1 MSYKDLF
8 DVRGKT
14 ALVTGARKGIGFAIA
29 SALAEHGAN
38 LIVVSSQQTD
48 NDELSKIA
56 AKSGVTYTTFACD
69 FRSRQDTLALIEKI
83 KDMKIDILIN
93 NAGLANRAEALDH
106 NDDLWDQTIEIDLT
120 APFILSRE
128 IGKGM
133 TQRGYGKII
142 FIASMWTFLGGKNV
156 ISYTAAKT
164 ALAGLTRG
172 LSNELLPMGVTV
184 NAIAPGFIETDITQ
198 AVRNDA
204 ERTTWI
210 TGRIPKGR
218 WGQPSDLAGA
228 ALFLSAPASD
238 YVSGVVLA
246 VDGGFLA
253 N

>member
-1 MSYKDLF
+1 MTYKELF

-29 SALAEHGAN
+29 SALAEHGAS

-48 NDELSKIA
+48 NDELSKVA
-56 AKSGVTYTTFACD
+56 AKNGVTYTTFTCD
-69 FRSRQDTLALIEKI
+69 FRSRQDTLDLIEKV
-83 KDMKIDILIN
+83 KDIKIDILIN

-133 TQRGYGKII
+133 AQRGYGKII

-172 LSNELLPMGVTV
+172 LSNELLPMGITV

-198 AVRNDA
+198 AVRKDS

-210 TGRIPKGR
+210 TSRIPKGR

>member
-1 MSYKDLF
+1 MTYKELF

-69 FRSRQDTLALIEKI
+69 FRSRQDTLDLIEKI
-83 KDMKIDILIN
+83 KEIKIDILIN

-133 TQRGYGKII
+133 AQRGYGKII
-142 FIASMWTFLGGKNV
+142 FIASVWTFLGGKNV

-172 LSNELLPMGVTV
+172 LSNELLPMGITV

-210 TGRIPKGR
+210 TSRIPKGR

>member
-1 MSYKDLF
+1 MTYKELF

-69 FRSRQDTLALIEKI
+69 FRSRQDTLELIEKI
-83 KDMKIDILIN
+83 KEIKIDILIN

-133 TQRGYGKII
+133 AQRGYG
-142 FIASMWTFLGGKNV
+142 
-156 ISYTAAKT
+156 
-164 ALAGLTRG
+164 
-172 LSNELLPMGVTV
+172 
-184 NAIAPGFIETDITQ
+184 
-198 AVRNDA
+198 
-204 ERTTWI
+204 
-210 TGRIPKGR
+210 
-218 WGQPSDLAGA
+218 
-228 ALFLSAPASD
+228 
-238 YVSGVVLA
+238 
-246 VDGGFLA
+246 
-253 N
+253 

>member
-1 MSYKDLF
+1 MDH
-8 DVRGKT
+8 D
-14 ALVTGARKGIGFAIA
+14 
-29 SALAEHGAN
+29 
-38 LIVVSSQQTD
+38 
-48 NDELSKIA
+48 DE
-56 AKSGVTYTTFACD
+56 
-69 FRSRQDTLALIEKI
+69 
-83 KDMKIDILIN
+83 
-93 NAGLANRAEALDH
+93 
-106 NDDLWDQTIEIDLT
+106 LWDQTIEIDLT

-133 TQRGYGKII
+133 AKRGYGKII
-142 FIASMWTFLGGKNV
+142 FIASMWSFLGGKNV

-172 LSNELLPMGVTV
+172 LSNELLPKGITV

-198 AVRNDA
+198 AIRKDS
-204 ERTTWI
+204 ERTNWI

>member
-1 MSYKDLF
+1 MTYKDLF

-29 SALAEHGAN
+29 SALAENGVN
-38 LIVVSSQQTD
+38 LIVVSSQQTP

-56 AKSGVTYTTFACD
+56 AQHGVTYTTFACD
-69 FRSRQDTLALIEKI
+69 FRSRQETLDLIEKV
-83 KDMKIDILIN
+83 KELKIDILIN

-106 NDDLWDQTIEIDLT
+106 TDDLWDQTIEIDLT

-133 TQRGYGKII
+133 AQRGYGKII

-172 LSNELLPMGVTV
+172 LSNELLPMGITV

-198 AVRNDA
+198 AIRKDS
-204 ERTTWI
+204 ERVNWI

-218 WGQPSDLAGA
+218 WGQPADLAGA

-238 YVSGVVLA
+238 YISGVVLA

>member
-1 MSYKDLF
+1 MTYKELF

-69 FRSRQDTLALIEKI
+69 FRSRQDTLDLIEKI
-83 KDMKIDILIN
+83 KEIKIDILIN

-133 TQRGYGKII
+133 AQRGYGKII

-172 LSNELLPMGVTV
+172 LSNELLPMGITV

-198 AVRNDA
+198 AIRKDS
-204 ERTTWI
+204 ERSAWI
-210 TGRIPKGR
+210 TSRIPKGR
-218 WGQPSDLAGA
+218 WGQPADLAGA

>member
-1 MSYKDLF
+1 MSYKELF

-48 NDELSKIA
+48 NDELSEVA
-56 AKSGVTYTTFACD
+56 AKNGVTYTTFACD
-69 FRSRQDTLALIEKI
+69 FRSRQDTLALVEKI
-83 KDMKIDILIN
+83 KDIKIDILIN
-93 NAGLANRAEALDH
+93 NAGLANRAEALNH
-106 NDDLWDQTIEIDLT
+106 TDDLWDQTIEIDLT

-133 TQRGYGKII
+133 AQRGYGKII

-172 LSNELLPMGVTV
+172 LSNELLPLGITV

-198 AVRNDA
+198 AIRKDS
-204 ERTTWI
+204 ERVNWI

-218 WGQPSDLAGA
+218 WGQPADLAGA

>member
-1 MSYKDLF
+1 MAYKELF

-56 AKSGVTYTTFACD
+56 AKNGVTYTTFACD
-69 FRSRQDTLALIEKI
+69 FRSRQDTLALVEKV
-83 KDMKIDILIN
+83 KDIKIDILIN

-133 TQRGYGKII
+133 AKRGYGKII

-172 LSNELLPMGVTV
+172 LSNELLPMGITV

-210 TGRIPKGR
+210 TSRIPKGR
-218 WGQPSDLAGA
+218 WGQPADLAGA

>member
-1 MSYKDLF
+1 MTYKELF

-14 ALVTGARKGIGFAIA
+14 AIVTGARKGIGFAIA
-29 SALAEHGAN
+29 SALAEHGAS

-48 NDELSKIA
+48 NDELSKVA
-56 AKSGVTYTTFACD
+56 ARNGVTYTTFACD
-69 FRSRQDTLALIEKI
+69 FRSRQDTLDLIEKV

-106 NDDLWDQTIEIDLT
+106 SDDLWDQTIEIDLT

-133 TQRGYGKII
+133 AQRGYGKII

-172 LSNELLPMGVTV
+172 LSNELLPMGITV

-198 AVRNDA
+198 AIRKDS

-210 TGRIPKGR
+210 TSRIPKGR

>member
-1 MSYKDLF
+1 MAYKELF

-48 NDELSKIA
+48 NDELSKVA
-56 AKSGVTYTTFACD
+56 AKNGVTYTTFACD
-69 FRSRQDTLALIEKI
+69 FRSRQDTLNLIEKI
-83 KDMKIDILIN
+83 KDIKIDILIN

-106 NDDLWDQTIEIDLT
+106 TDDLWDQTIEIDLT

-133 TQRGYGKII
+133 AKRGYGKII

-172 LSNELLPMGVTV
+172 LSNELLPMGITV

-210 TGRIPKGR
+210 TSRIPKGR
-218 WGQPSDLAGA
+218 WGQPADLAGA

>member
-1 MSYKDLF
+1 MTYKDLF

-29 SALAEHGAN
+29 SALAENGVN
-38 LIVVSSQQTD
+38 LIVVSSQQTP
-48 NDELSKIA
+48 NDELSTIA
-56 AKSGVTYTTFACD
+56 AHHGVTYTTFACD
-69 FRSRQDTLALIEKI
+69 FRSRQDTLDLIEKV
-83 KDMKIDILIN
+83 KELKIDILIN

-106 NDDLWDQTIEIDLT
+106 TDDLWDQTIEIDLT

-133 TQRGYGKII
+133 AQRGYGKII

-172 LSNELLPMGVTV
+172 LSNELLPMGITV

-198 AVRNDA
+198 AIRKDS
-204 ERTTWI
+204 ERVNWI

-218 WGQPSDLAGA
+218 WGQPADLAGA

>member
-1 MSYKDLF
+1 MTYKELF

-69 FRSRQDTLALIEKI
+69 FRSRQDTLDLIEKI
-83 KDMKIDILIN
+83 KEIKIDILIN

-133 TQRGYGKII
+133 AQRGYGKII

-172 LSNELLPMGVTV
+172 LSNELLPMGITV

-198 AVRNDA
+198 AIRKDS

-210 TGRIPKGR
+210 TSRIPKGR
-218 WGQPSDLAGA
+218 WGQPADLAGA

>member
-1 MSYKDLF
+1 MTYKKLF

-69 FRSRQDTLALIEKI
+69 FRSRQDTLDLIEKI
-83 KDMKIDILIN
+83 KEIKIDILIN

-133 TQRGYGKII
+133 AQRGYGKII

-172 LSNELLPMGVTV
+172 LSNELLPMGITV

-198 AVRNDA
+198 AVRMDS
-204 ERTTWI
+204 ERSAWI

>member
-1 MSYKDLF
+1 MTYKELF

-29 SALAEHGAN
+29 SALAEHGAS

-48 NDELSKIA
+48 NDELSKVA
-56 AKSGVTYTTFACD
+56 ARNGVTYTTFACD
-69 FRSRQDTLALIEKI
+69 FRSRQDTLDLIEKV

-106 NDDLWDQTIEIDLT
+106 SDDLWDQTIEIDLT

-133 TQRGYGKII
+133 AQRGYGKII

-172 LSNELLPMGVTV
+172 LSNELLPMGITV

-198 AVRNDA
+198 NIRKDS
-204 ERTTWI
+204 ERTAWI
-210 TGRIPKGR
+210 TSRIPKGR

>member
-1 MSYKDLF
+1 MTYKELF

-48 NDELSKIA
+48 NDELSKVA

-69 FRSRQDTLALIEKI
+69 FRSRQDTLDLIEKI
-83 KDMKIDILIN
+83 KEIKIDILIN

-133 TQRGYGKII
+133 AQRGYGKII

-172 LSNELLPMGVTV
+172 LSNELLPMGITV

-198 AVRNDA
+198 AIRNDA

-210 TGRIPKGR
+210 TSRIPKGR

>member
-1 MSYKDLF
+1 MTYKELF

-14 ALVTGARKGIGFAIA
+14 ALVTGARKGVGFAIA

-48 NDELSKIA
+48 NDELSKVA

-69 FRSRQDTLALIEKI
+69 FRSRQDTLDLIEKI
-83 KDMKIDILIN
+83 KEIKIDILIN

-133 TQRGYGKII
+133 AQRGYGKII

-172 LSNELLPMGVTV
+172 LSNELLPMGITV

-204 ERTTWI
+204 ERSAWI
-210 TGRIPKGR
+210 TSRIPKGR

>member
-1 MSYKDLF
+1 MTYKELF

-48 NDELSKIA
+48 NDELSKVA

-69 FRSRQDTLALIEKI
+69 FRNRQDTLDLIEKI
-83 KDMKIDILIN
+83 KEIKIDILIN
-93 NAGLANRAEALDH
+93 NAGLANRAEALNH

-133 TQRGYGKII
+133 AQRGYGKII

-172 LSNELLPMGVTV
+172 LSNELLPMGITV

-204 ERTTWI
+204 ERTAWI
-210 TGRIPKGR
+210 TSRIPKGR

-228 ALFLSAPASD
+228 ALYRLQ
-238 YVSGVVLA
+238 LQTM
-246 VDGGFLA
+246 
-253 N
+253 

>member
-83 KDMKIDILIN
+83 KDMKIDILVN

-133 TQRGYGKII
+133 AQRGYGKII

>member
-1 MSYKDLF
+1 MTYKELF

-69 FRSRQDTLALIEKI
+69 FRSRQDTLNLIEKI
-83 KDMKIDILIN
+83 KEIKIDILIN

-106 NDDLWDQTIEIDLT
+106 SDDLWDQTIEIDLT

-133 TQRGYGKII
+133 AQRGYGKII
-142 FIASMWTFLGGKNV
+142 FIASMWSFLGGKNV

-172 LSNELLPMGVTV
+172 LSNELLPMGITV
-184 NAIAPGFIETDITQ
+184 NAIAPGFFETDITQ

-204 ERTTWI
+204 ERTAWI
-210 TGRIPKGR
+210 TSRIPKGR

>member
-1 MSYKDLF
+1 MTYSELF
-8 DVRGKT
+8 SVKGKT

-56 AKSGVTYTTFACD
+56 AQHGVTYTTFACD
-69 FRSRQDTLALIEKI
+69 FRSRQDTLELIEKI
-83 KDMKIDILIN
+83 KDFKIDILIN

-106 NDDLWDQTIEIDLT
+106 TDDLWDQTIEIDLT

-133 TQRGYGKII
+133 AKRGYGKII

-172 LSNELLPMGVTV
+172 LSNELLPMGITV

-198 AVRNDA
+198 NIRKDV
-204 ERTTWI
+204 ERVNWI

>member
-1 MSYKDLF
+1 MTYKELF

-48 NDELSKIA
+48 NDELSKVA

-69 FRSRQDTLALIEKI
+69 FRSRQDTLDLIEKI
-83 KDMKIDILIN
+83 KEIKIDILIN

-133 TQRGYGKII
+133 AQRGYGKII

-172 LSNELLPMGVTV
+172 LSNELLPMGITV

-204 ERTTWI
+204 ERTAWI
-210 TGRIPKGR
+210 TSRIPKGR

>member
-1 MSYKDLF
+1 MAYKELF

-48 NDELSKIA
+48 NDELSKVA
-56 AKSGVTYTTFACD
+56 AKSGVTYTTFTCD
-69 FRSRQDTLALIEKI
+69 FRSRQDTLALVEKV
-83 KDMKIDILIN
+83 KDIKIDILIN

-106 NDDLWDQTIEIDLT
+106 NDDLWDQAIEIDLT

-133 TQRGYGKII
+133 AQRGYGKII

-172 LSNELLPMGVTV
+172 LSNELLPMGITV

-198 AVRNDA
+198 AIRKDS

-210 TGRIPKGR
+210 TSRIPKGR
-218 WGQPSDLAGA
+218 WGQPADLAGA
-228 ALFLSAPASD
+228 ALFLSAPASE

>member
-56 AKSGVTYTTFACD
+56 AKSGVAYTTFACD
-69 FRSRQDTLALIEKI
+69 FRSRQDTLDLIEKV
-83 KDMKIDILIN
+83 KELKIDILIN

-133 TQRGYGKII
+133 AERGYGKII

-172 LSNELLPMGVTV
+172 LSNELLPMGITV

-204 ERTTWI
+204 ERTKWI

>member
-1 MSYKDLF
+1 MTYKELF

-48 NDELSKIA
+48 NDELSKVA

-69 FRSRQDTLALIEKI
+69 FRSRQDTLDLIEKI
-83 KDMKIDILIN
+83 KEIKIDILIN

-133 TQRGYGKII
+133 AQRGYGKII
-142 FIASMWTFLGGKNV
+142 FIASVWTFLGGKNV

-172 LSNELLPMGVTV
+172 LSNELLPMGITV

-204 ERTTWI
+204 ERTAWI
-210 TGRIPKGR
+210 TSRIPKGR

>member
-1 MSYKDLF
+1 MTYKELF

-29 SALAEHGAN
+29 SALAEHGAS

-48 NDELSKIA
+48 NDELSKVA
-56 AKSGVTYTTFACD
+56 AKNGVTYTTFTCD
-69 FRSRQDTLALIEKI
+69 FRSRQDTLDLIEKV

-133 TQRGYGKII
+133 AQRGYGKII

-172 LSNELLPMGVTV
+172 LSNELLPMGITV

-198 AVRNDA
+198 AVRKDS

-210 TGRIPKGR
+210 TSRIPKGR

>member
-1 MSYKDLF
+1 MSYKELF

-48 NDELSKIA
+48 NDELSKVA
-56 AKSGVTYTTFACD
+56 AKNGVTYTTFTCD

-83 KDMKIDILIN
+83 KGIEIDILIN

-133 TQRGYGKII
+133 AQRGYGKII
-142 FIASMWTFLGGKNV
+142 FIASMWSFLGGKNV
-156 ISYTAAKT
+156 IS
-164 ALAGLTRG
+164 
-172 LSNELLPMGVTV
+172 
-184 NAIAPGFIETDITQ
+184 
-198 AVRNDA
+198 
-204 ERTTWI
+204 
-210 TGRIPKGR
+210 
-218 WGQPSDLAGA
+218 
-228 ALFLSAPASD
+228 
-238 YVSGVVLA
+238 
-246 VDGGFLA
+246 
-253 N
+253 

>member
-1 MSYKDLF
+1 MAYKELF

-56 AKSGVTYTTFACD
+56 AKNGVTYTTFACD
-69 FRSRQDTLALIEKI
+69 FRSRQDTLNLIEKI
-83 KDMKIDILIN
+83 KDIKIDILIN

-106 NDDLWDQTIEIDLT
+106 TDDLWDQTIEIDLT

-133 TQRGYGKII
+133 AQRGYGKII

-172 LSNELLPMGVTV
+172 LSNELLPMGITV

-198 AVRNDA
+198 AIRKDS
-204 ERTTWI
+204 ERVNWI

-218 WGQPSDLAGA
+218 WGQPADLAGA

>member
-1 MSYKDLF
+1 MTYKELF

-48 NDELSKIA
+48 NDELSKVA
-56 AKSGVTYTTFACD
+56 AKNGVTYTTFACD
-69 FRSRQDTLALIEKI
+69 FRSRQDTLDLIEKI
-83 KDMKIDILIN
+83 KEIKIDILIN
-93 NAGLANRAEALDH
+93 NAGLANRAEALNH

-133 TQRGYGKII
+133 AQRGYGKII

-172 LSNELLPMGVTV
+172 LSNEFLPMGITV

-204 ERTTWI
+204 ERATWI
-210 TGRIPKGR
+210 TSRIPKGR
-218 WGQPSDLAGA
+218 WGQPYDLAGA

>member
-1 MSYKDLF
+1 MTYKELF

-48 NDELSKIA
+48 NDELSKVA

-69 FRSRQDTLALIEKI
+69 FRSRQDTLDLIEKI
-83 KDMKIDILIN
+83 KEIKIDILIN

-133 TQRGYGKII
+133 AQRGYGKII

-172 LSNELLPMGVTV
+172 LSNELLPMGITV

-198 AVRNDA
+198 AIRKDS
-204 ERTTWI
+204 ERTAWI
-210 TGRIPKGR
+210 TSRIPKGR

>member
-1 MSYKDLF
+1 MTYLELF

-48 NDELSKIA
+48 NDELSKVA

-69 FRSRQDTLALIEKI
+69 FRSRQDTLALVEKV
-83 KDMKIDILIN
+83 KDIKIDILIN

-133 TQRGYGKII
+133 ARRGYGKII

-172 LSNELLPMGVTV
+172 LSNELLPMGITV

-198 AVRNDA
+198 AIRKDS

-210 TGRIPKGR
+210 TSRIPKGR
-218 WGQPSDLAGA
+218 WGQPADLAGA

>member
-1 MSYKDLF
+1 MTYKELF

-48 NDELSKIA
+48 NDELSNVA
-56 AKSGVTYTTFACD
+56 AKNGVTYTTFACD
-69 FRSRQDTLALIEKI
+69 FRNRQDTLDLIEKI
-83 KDMKIDILIN
+83 KDIKIDILIN
-93 NAGLANRAEALDH
+93 NAGLANRAEALNH

-133 TQRGYGKII
+133 AQRGYGKII
-142 FIASMWTFLGGKNV
+142 FIASVWTFLGGKNV

-172 LSNELLPMGVTV
+172 LSNELLPMGITV

-210 TGRIPKGR
+210 TSRIPKGR

>member
-1 MSYKDLF
+1 MTYKELF

-48 NDELSKIA
+48 NDELSKVA

-69 FRSRQDTLALIEKI
+69 FRSRQDTLDLIEKI
-83 KDMKIDILIN
+83 KEIKIDILIN

-133 TQRGYGKII
+133 AQRGYGKII

-172 LSNELLPMGVTV
+172 LSNELLPLGITV

-204 ERTTWI
+204 ERSAWI
-210 TGRIPKGR
+210 TSRIPKGR

>member
-1 MSYKDLF
+1 MSYKELF

-38 LIVVSSQQTD
+38 LIVVSSQQIP
-48 NDELSKIA
+48 NDDLSKIA
-56 AKSGVTYTTFACD
+56 AQHGVTYTTFVCD
-69 FRSRQDTLALIEKI
+69 FRSRQDTLDLIEKV
-83 KDMKIDILIN
+83 KDIKIDILVN

-106 NDDLWDQTIEIDLT
+106 TDDLWDQTIEIDLT

-133 TQRGYGKII
+133 ANRGYGKII

-172 LSNELLPMGVTV
+172 LSNELLPKGITV

-198 AVRNDA
+198 NIRKDV
-204 ERTTWI
+204 ERVNWI